1 LTQVTFD
8 LCYVPNMKSKR
19 VNKMKGTIYQT
30 VGTVP
35 KYNRKVIERGKI
47 DIINTHIHD
56 RSHP

>member
-1 LTQVTFD
+1 
-8 LCYVPNMKSKR
+8 MKSKR